1 MTKLAKL
8 DRAFYWAASDGPGVE
23 HCRLRTDDADQGYVM
38 HGLVMGVVA
47 DGHPNESGRAR
58 PYRLTYKLKTDA
70 NWCTRKA
77 VLEAQIADGPETTR
91 ILRSDGKG
99 HWKDERGDPIAAFTG
114 CIDIDLW
121 ATPLTNTLPVRRLAL
136 RGGETGDGI
145 KPGARETIQA
155 LWVTGPTLAMKKVPQ
170 HYTLLSSG
178 LSGGRVL
185 YEDGESDFR
194 AEIELDRDQFVTDYP
209 GLFRRL

>member
-8 DRAFYWAASDGPGVE
+8 DRAFYWAAEAGPGIE
-23 HCRLRTDDADQGYVM
+23 HCRLRTDEADQGYVM
-38 HGLVMGVVA
+38 HGLVMGIES
-47 DGHPNESGRAR
+47 DGRPNDGGRGK
-58 PYRLTYKLKTDA
+58 PYQLTYKLKTDA
-70 NWCTRKA
+70 SWCTRKA
-77 VLEAQIADGPETTR
+77 VLEAQIGDGPVATR

-99 HWKDERGDPIAAFTG
+99 RWKDERGDAIEAFAG

-136 RGGETGDGI
+136 RGSGL

-155 LWVTGPTLAMKKVPQ
+155 LWITGPTLAMKKTPQ
-170 HYTLLSSG
+170 HYTLMPS
-178 LSGGRVL
+178 GRVL
-185 YEDGESDFR
+185 YEDGDSDFR
-194 AEIELDRDQFVTDYP
+194 AEIALDGDRFVTEYP